1 MLLVQKS
8 QRVQSSKNLVFF
20 LNAER
25 EKFMFVKPN
34 DIKASWAIC
43 FFQGN
48 IFGAIQRI
56 VLISDTGAVTRW
68 WEQEAA
74 SKYIGQICFTNHSCI
89 TVHHTASLPERQKV
103 ESEKWLQASAEQCR
117 LTRKWR
123 EGETRKTSKR
133 G

>member
-48 IFGAIQRI
+48 IFGAIQWI
-56 VLISDTGAVTRW
+56 VLMLIL
-68 WEQEAA
+68 EQSPGGG
-74 SKYIGQICFTNHSCI
+74 SKKQPV
-89 TVHHTASLPERQKV
+89 VHWPDL
-103 ESEKWLQASAEQCR
+103 LC
-117 LTRKWR
+117 
-123 EGETRKTSKR
+123 
-133 G
+133 